1 MAQRILIIEDDQY
14 LRDLYQELMETEGYE
29 VEVAQDGEEGSKKA
43 LEGGFDLLV
52 VDIMLPK
59 KDGLD
64 VLRDLKSQ
72 KPQKP
77 NGKIVLLTNLGQD
90 SVIKEGFD
98 LGAAGYLIKSS
109 MTPDQVLHEF
119 RALMAKD

>member
-29 VEVAQDGEEGSKKA
+29 VEVAQDGMEGSKKA

-64 VLRDLKSQ
+64 ILRDLKKE
-72 KPQKP
+72 KPKKP

>member
-1 MAQRILIIEDDQY
+1 MSRILIIEDDQF
-14 LRDLYQELMETEGYE
+14 LRELYQELLETEGYH
-29 VEVAQDGEEGSKKA
+29 VDVAVDGEEGSKKA
-43 LEGGFDLLV
+43 LEGGYELLV

-64 VLRDLKSQ
+64 ILRDLKAK
-72 KPQKP
+72 KPKNP

-98 LGAAGYLIKSS
+98 LGASGYLIKSS

>member
-1 MAQRILIIEDDQY
+1 MSRILIIEDDQY
-14 LRDLYQELMETEGYE
+14 LRDLYQELMETEGYK
-29 VEVAQDGEEGSKKA
+29 VDVAVDGEEGSKKA
-43 LEGGFDLLV
+43 LEGGYDLLV

-64 VLRDLKSQ
+64 ILRDLKAK
-72 KPQKP
+72 KPAKP

-90 SVIKEGFD
+90 AVIKEGFD
-98 LGAAGYLIKSS
+98 LGASGYLIKSS